1 MGDRAMVDMN
11 ERVYYISDV
20 YGTSPDGYE
29 LIGRGNVGLTV
40 RVYGQHALGLQF
52 TSSTRDSHEAG
63 AADRHQTE
71 EIVSVVYTLLGD
83 DNFGAV
89 EW

>member
-1 MGDRAMVDMN
+1 MH
-11 ERVYYISDV
+11 
-20 YGTSPDGYE
+20 GTSPDGHE
-29 LIGRGNVGLTV
+29 LIGRGNIGLTV

-52 TSSTRDSHEAG
+52 TSTTRDSREVG
-63 AADRHQTE
+63 AEDRHQTE

-83 DNFGAV
+83 NNFGAV